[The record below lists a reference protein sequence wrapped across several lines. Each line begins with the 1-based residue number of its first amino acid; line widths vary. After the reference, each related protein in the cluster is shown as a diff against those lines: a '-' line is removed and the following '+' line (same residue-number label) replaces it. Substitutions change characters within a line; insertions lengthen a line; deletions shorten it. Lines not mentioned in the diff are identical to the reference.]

1 MIIRLSQKVSL
12 SVFLVFLFL
21 AGSVS
26 AEEKYDEETYGPE
39 APIVWDQPAVA
50 QFDHKVHT
58 MDAGLSCDDC
68 HDDLYEMES
77 GSASHVTMKEMAE
90 GKSCGNCHD
99 GDAAFSTESDCML
112 CHRYSEEP
120 IIWMEPTKAAYSHG
134 SHVEDMGLECVDCHS
149 EIFAM
154 KKGAATAANNFTME
168 AFEEGLYCGA
178 CHNGEDAFHSSGQ
191 CESCHF
197 APEEKIIF
205 TQPVKAVIFDHAIH
219 VDKAKLSCESCHTE
233 VFVMKQGTVEEQ
245 EAILSDDPAEK
256 RKYLVAL
263 HKRYC
268 GTCHDSSQAFGY
280 LTRCTVCHIGVKGL
294 REHTGEEKEK
304 SGHN

>member
-90 GKSCGNCHD
+90 GKSCGKCHD

-112 CHRYSEEP
+112 CHRILRSRSSGWNQQKLRTAM
-120 IIWMEPTKAAYSHG
+120 IRMLRIWDLN
-134 SHVEDMGLECVDCHS
+134 VW
-149 EIFAM
+149 I
-154 KKGAATAANNFTME
+154 ATATF
-168 AFEEGLYCGA
+168 L
-178 CHNGEDAFHSSGQ
+178 
-191 CESCHF
+191 
-197 APEEKIIF
+197 P
-205 TQPVKAVIFDHAIH
+205 
-219 VDKAKLSCESCHTE
+219 
-233 VFVMKQGTVEEQ
+233 
-245 EAILSDDPAEK
+245 
-256 RKYLVAL
+256 
-263 HKRYC
+263 
-268 GTCHDSSQAFGY
+268 
-280 LTRCTVCHIGVKGL
+280 
-294 REHTGEEKEK
+294 
-304 SGHN
+304 